1 VTFLYLKG
9 SNLSDNQF
17 LGIDIAV
24 LVPLCIFQ
32 SWTGAW
38 PQLTHN
44 VPQESLF
51 SVPVL
56 TSVLGMAA
64 IQGAFTFYVQDS
76 FVTEARLGPSYIK
89 CVPAATLVADD
100 PPCSANTVL
109 YLFTS
114 IQYITTCLVFSV
126 SKPFRKHIWTNP
138 AFLFSVIILSSYQAF
153 LTLSPDAYSADLFAL
168 VPLPQHYRY
177 ELFALICANCLCSY
191 LWELLLR
198 KWLY

>member
-1 VTFLYLKG
+1 MTFLYLRG

-17 LGIDIAV
+17 LCIDVAV

-44 VPQESLF
+44 LPQESLF
-51 SVPVL
+51 SVPVM
-56 TSVLGMAA
+56 TSVLGMAG
-64 IQGAFTFYVQDS
+64 IQATFTFYVQDS
-76 FVTEARLGPSYIK
+76 AEARLGPSYIK
-89 CVPAATLVADD
+89 CVPAATLLDDD

-138 AFLFSVIILSSYQAF
+138 AFLFSVIIISAYQVF
-153 LTLSPDAYSADLFAL
+153 LILSPDTYSADLFAL

-177 ELFALICANCLCSY
+177 ELFGLVCVNCLCSY
-191 LWELLLR
+191 LWELMLR